1 MYGGL
6 ATAMAALVFLYTLAA
21 IFLFGGEINGTIIA
35 AKRRRL
41 HETPRPRFEDV
52 VVTP

>member
-1 MYGGL
+1 
-6 ATAMAALVFLYTLAA
+6 LYTLAA

-41 HETPRPRFEDV
+41 HEASRPRFGDV